1 MFSPCTP
8 LCLRHRAPL
17 SARPSPPAAAI
28 VGGVTDIMKQ
38 NRINPP
44 PDRGMEMS
52 DEEKKQSE
60 SEEGLVVVHSVIG

>member
-1 MFSPCTP
+1 M
-8 LCLRHRAPL
+8 
-17 SARPSPPAAAI
+17 
-28 VGGVTDIMKQ
+28 GGVTDIMKQ